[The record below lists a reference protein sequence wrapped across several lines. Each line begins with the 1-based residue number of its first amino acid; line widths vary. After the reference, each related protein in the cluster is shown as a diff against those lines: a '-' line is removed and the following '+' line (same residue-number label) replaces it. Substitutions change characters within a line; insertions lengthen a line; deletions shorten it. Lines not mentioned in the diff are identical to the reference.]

1 MRFDNAAALAAILML
16 SASGSAFS
24 QETGTSLKDTLAIE
38 EAVVT
43 ALKIERSAD
52 EIPASI
58 NFTTSLDAKKLS
70 SPTISDALRREPG
83 LSKGGDGVW
92 ATSINVRGLG
102 ENRLVTLI
110 DRNRVETA
118 TDLTASLSMLDVNDI
133 DHVEIIKG
141 AQSSIYGSGAIG
153 GIVNVVTKDGHF
165 AETPYFNG
173 SVTAN
178 YSSVNNGYGGYL
190 ALYGGGKKWYVKV
203 NATRAGAGDIKT
215 PDGYLANSGYR
226 TGNIGAIAAFKP
238 FSGHILKL
246 QFQRN
251 ASWDVGIPGG
261 ASFSPAATASYKNIG
276 RTMASLN
283 YEIRN
288 LTQSFEL
295 LKFKA
300 FYQGITRDV
309 EMLPNAPVPVSGA
322 RPTRVTPYGEH
333 NTFGA
338 NAECS
343 WKFGSRNT
351 LTAGA
356 EMWRRNIFS
365 DRKKYIDQYAAGA
378 VSAQMIRTETP
389 LPTASYTSAGIYAQD
404 EMRFFS
410 DRLILTFGGRFDVNT
425 VKNEVCHNVETVE
438 NVTTG
443 IVNPNPPGK
452 YVTFAAGSRT
462 DPSWSGNAGLLFK
475 AGKMLDLTLNLSRS
489 YRSPALEELFKFID
503 LSGNKIHFGNPD
515 LRPEKG
521 IGGDIGARFHG
532 ENLNFRISAFVN
544 GISDMIVERR
554 TNTDPASVNDTLV
567 LDNASRALLYGFDGE
582 VSYRFAR
589 HFSVYAAGAWTIGM
603 ETSKEYQWLPL
614 IPPANGHIGISYD
627 NPAILGARVELTAA
641 GARTANQ
648 IAEGERATDAYARL
662 DLALHSRIFNFGR
675 CNLQVFGGIE
685 NVTDAKYVNFLSTNR
700 GNIVCEPGRNFYI
713 RVNFTF

>member
-1 MRFDNAAALAAILML
+1 MRIDKTAALAAILTL

-24 QETGTSLKDTLAIE
+24 QETGSSLKDTLTIE

-58 NFTTSLDAKKLS
+58 NFATSFDAKKLS
-70 SPTISDALRREPG
+70 SPTIADALRREPG

-118 TDLTASLSMLDVNDI
+118 TDLTASLSMLDVSDI

-165 AETPYFNG
+165 APTPYFKG

-178 YSSVNNGYGGYL
+178 YSSVNNGHGEYIS
-190 ALYGGGKKWYVKV
+190 LYGGGKRWYIKA
-203 NATRAGAGDIKT
+203 NASYGGAGDIRT
-215 PDGYLANSGYR
+215 PDGYMANSGYR
-226 TGNIGAIAAFKP
+226 TSNFGAIAAFRP
-238 FSGHILKL
+238 LSNHTLKL

-261 ASFSPAATASYKNIG
+261 ASFSPGATASYRNIG

-283 YEIRN
+283 YEIRD
-288 LTQSFEL
+288 LTQTFEL

-322 RPTRVTPYGEH
+322 HPTRVTPYGEH

-338 NAECS
+338 SAEGT
-343 WKFGSRNT
+343 WKFGGGNT

-365 DRKKYIDQYAAGA
+365 DRKKYIDQYASGA
-378 VSAQMIRTETP
+378 LASQMIRTETP

-410 DRLILTFGGRFDVNT
+410 ERLILTFGGRIDVNT
-425 VKNEVCHNVETVE
+425 VKNEECHNVETIE

-443 IVNPNPPGK
+443 AVNPNPPGK
-452 YVTFAAGSRT
+452 RITFAAGSRT

-475 AGKMLDLTLNLSRS
+475 AGKRFDLTLNLSRS

-515 LRPEKG
+515 LKSEKG

-532 ENLNFRISAFVN
+532 EKLDFRISAFVN
-544 GISDMIVERR
+544 GINDMIVERK
-554 TNTDPASVNDTLV
+554 TNVDPTSANDTLV
-567 LDNASRALLYGFDGE
+567 LDNASRAILYGFDFDI
-582 VSYRFAR
+582 SYKFAR
-589 HFSVYAAGAWTIGM
+589 WFSVYAAGAWTIGM

-627 NPAILGARVELTAA
+627 NSRILGARVELTAA

-648 IAEGERATDAYARL
+648 IAEGERPTDAYARL
-662 DLALHSRIFNFGR
+662 DLAVHSRIFSFGR
-675 CNLQVFGGIE
+675 CNLQLLGGVE

-700 GNIVCEPGRNFYI
+700 GNIVCEPGRNIYI
-713 RVNFTF
+713 RINFTF